1 MNKNLGEFFKKT
13 TAGLFYLFIFLLP
26 WQTKLVLWPAATNF
40 QEISLYVVHLILLL
54 TFISFL
60 FYKTYGAGGPG
71 RVSDGWY
78 FLAGLELFI
87 FLSFFFAPDKIL
99 AFYYYV
105 LFLIGLSLFFLL
117 RDGTRSLDYFEG
129 YLNKII
135 IIYSFLAGVFLQAVL
150 ALYQFLTQTTFSNKY
165 LGLAVHNPEQAGAA
179 VIEAASGRWLR
190 AYGGLDHPNILG
202 GVLVVALII
211 TAYLLAKKKL
221 LNNFKAVAESVLL
234 FIFYFFA
241 LFALFFSFS
250 RTAWLA
256 FAIGLFVLLV
266 TFLIRRD
273 RWAVGRLIAVFLFS
287 ALLLAIAATPYWEL
301 VQTRIQADTRLE
313 QKSLTER
320 TEYVSQA
327 KVLIAKNWI
336 FGTGIGNYTV
346 ALEKQDTSVKSAW
359 DYQPVHNIFLLLWA
373 EGGIFA
379 LIFFLLFLFYL
390 IKKDRRDDFSPALFI
405 TLLILMVFD
414 HWLLSLPFGLL
425 FLFLVLG
432 LI

>member
-1 MNKNLGEFFKKT
+1 MNKKLGESFRKL
-13 TAGLFYLFIFLLP
+13 TAGFFYLFIFLLT
-26 WQTKLVLWPAATNF
+26 WQTKLVLWSAATNF
-40 QEISLYVVHLILLL
+40 QEISLYFTHLILLL
-54 TFISFL
+54 TFVSFL
-60 FYKTYGAGGPG
+60 LYKTYGAGGPG
-71 RVSDGWY
+71 RVSDAWY

-117 RDGTRSLDYFEG
+117 RDGTRWLDYTESYFSKLTIV
-129 YLNKII
+129 YA
-135 IIYSFLAGVFLQAVL
+135 FLAGVFFQAVL

-165 LGLAVHNPEQAGAA
+165 LGLAVHNPEQAGTA

-202 GVLVVALII
+202 GVLVIALII
-211 TAYLLAKKKL
+211 AAYLLAKKKL
-221 LNNFKAVAESVLL
+221 LNDFKAVAESILL

-256 FAIGLFVLLV
+256 FILGLLTLLI
-266 TFLIRRD
+266 TFLIQRD
-273 RWAVGRLIAVFLFS
+273 RWALGRLIAVFLFS

-301 VQTRIQADTRLE
+301 VQTRIKADTRLE
-313 QKSLTER
+313 QKSLSER
-320 TEYVSQA
+320 TEYVDQV
-327 KVLIAKNWI
+327 KTVIAKNWV
-336 FGTGIGNYTV
+336 FGSGIGNYTV
-346 ALEKQDTSVKSAW
+346 VLEKQDSSAKSAW
-359 DYQPVHNIFLLLWA
+359 EYQPVHNLFLLLWA

-379 LIFFLLFLFYL
+379 LIFFLLFLVYL
-390 IKKDRRDDFSPALFI
+390 IKKDRRDDFSPALFVV
-405 TLLILMVFD
+405 LIVLMIFD

-425 FLFLVLG
+425 FLFLILG

>member
-1 MNKNLGEFFKKT
+1 MNKNLGEFFKKS
-13 TAGLFYLFIFLLP
+13 TAGLFYLFIFLLT
-26 WQTKLVLWPAATNF
+26 WQTKLVLWPAVTNF
-40 QEISLYVVHLILLL
+40 QEISLYFTHLILLL
-54 TFISFL
+54 TFASFL
-60 FYKTYGAGGPG
+60 LYKTYGAGGPG
-71 RVSDGWY
+71 RVSDVWY

-87 FLSFFFAPDKIL
+87 FLSFFFAPDKVL

-117 RDGTRSLDYFEG
+117 RDGTRWLDYTEG
-129 YLNKII
+129 YLSKLM
-135 IIYSFLAGVFLQAVL
+135 IIYSFLAGVFFQAIL

-165 LGLAVHNPEQAGAA
+165 LGLAIHNPEQAGTA

-202 GVLVVALII
+202 GILAVALII
-211 TAYLLAKKKL
+211 AAYLLAKKKL
-221 LNNFKAVAESVLL
+221 LNDFKAVAESILL

-256 FAIGLFVLLV
+256 FVLGLLTLLI
-266 TFLIRRD
+266 TFLIQRD
-273 RWAVGRLIAVFLFS
+273 RWAVGRLIAIFFFS

-301 VQTRIQADTRLE
+301 VQTRIKADTRLE

-320 TEYVSQA
+320 SEYIGQA
-327 KVLIAKNWI
+327 KNVIEKNLI

-346 ALEKQDTSVKSAW
+346 ALEKQDTVVKSAW
-359 DYQPVHNIFLLLWA
+359 DYQPVHNLFLLLWA
-373 EGGIFA
+373 EGGTFA
-379 LIFFLLFLFYL
+379 LIFFLLFLVYL
-390 IKKDRRDDFSPALFI
+390 IKKDRRDDFSPALFVV
-405 TLLILMVFD
+405 LMVLMVLD